1 MDRPQASTEILDIC
15 KQIALHM
22 MKIHPATRALGDDA
36 TQATILK
43 SCHEL
48 TVALESI
55 KKAVIRLDRRDD
67 STEL

>member
-1 MDRPQASTEILDIC
+1 MERPEASNQILDIC
-15 KQIALHM
+15 KQIALQM
-22 MKIHPATRALGDDA
+22 MKIHPAARSLGDEA
-36 TQATILK
+36 AQGAILK

-55 KKAVIRLDRRDD
+55 KKAVIRLDKRDD